1 MKRLILPLGLAAAL
15 VAPGCKETT
24 EHPEL
29 QDKSSPPQ
37 AAADDDDEEEE
48 TEEMIALKDLP
59 EAVRAAALAAVPGL
73 VIKEVEKETEGS
85 EVHYCIHGTAGGE
98 FVEVEVSP
106 DGKVGEIEH
115 GDDEEEE
122 EDDDEEGG

>member
-1 MKRLILPLGLAAAL
+1 MKRLFLTLGLAAAL
-15 VAPGCKETT
+15 AAPGCKETT

-37 AAADDDDEEEE
+37 AAAGDDEDGDEEE

-59 EAVRAAALAAVPGL
+59 NAVRAAALAAVPGL
-73 VIKEVEKETEGS
+73 VITEVEKETEGS
-85 EVHYCIHGTAGGE
+85 DVHYCIHGTAGGE

-106 DGKVGEIEH
+106 DGKVGEIER
-115 GDDEEEE
+115 GDEE
-122 EDDDEEGG
+122 EDDGEEGG